1 MAHVFI
7 SYRRA
12 DTGAY
17 MDRLA
22 ERLTAFKIDNWCD
35 RKGIDP
41 GERWDNEIR
50 SALSESKIVLVLIG
64 REWQGARL
72 DDPNDWVRR
81 ELELAHEMNIEIA
94 PVFLDG
100 VRPPLDTSSL
110 PASLRFLAEHQGY
123 AIDPDFFDRDADHF
137 GALLKKRLRALLA
150 ASPSATPAGPRSAPV
165 LRQVIAM
172 MIFLALVTV
181 ASAIIPTW
189 FAALPSI
196 LWVLPALMLFSAFMF
211 FLYLLAQT
219 HLRSLEAA

>member
-22 ERLTAFKIDNWCD
+22 ERLTVFKIGNWCD
-35 RKGIDP
+35 REGIDP

-50 SALSESKIVLVLIG
+50 SALSECTIVLVLIG
-64 REWQGARL
+64 REWQGVRL
-72 DDPNDWVRR
+72 DDPDDWVRR
-81 ELELAHEMNIEIA
+81 ELELAHTMNKAIV

-110 PASLRFLAEHQGY
+110 PQTLRFLAKHQGY
-123 AIDPDFFDRDADHF
+123 SIDPDHFDRDADDF
-137 GALLKKRLRALLA
+137 CAQLKKRLRTLLPA
-150 ASPSATPAGPRSAPV
+150 RSNTTPSGRGAPV
-165 LRQVIAM
+165 VRQVIAM
-172 MIFLALVTV
+172 MAFLALVTV
-181 ASAIIPTW
+181 ASAVIPTW
-189 FAALPSI
+189 VAALPSI
-196 LWVLPALMLFSAFMF
+196 LWVLPALMLLSAFMF

-219 HLRSLEAA
+219 HLRSLEPG

>member
-1 MAHVFI
+1 
-7 SYRRA
+7 
-12 DTGAY
+12 
-17 MDRLA
+17 MDLLA

-64 REWQGARL
+64 PEWQNARL

-81 ELELAHEMNIEIA
+81 EVLLAQEMNIEIV

-100 VRPPLDTSSL
+100 FRPPLDVGRL
-110 PASLRFLAEHQGY
+110 PEPLRFLAKLQGY
-123 AIDPDFFDRDADHF
+123 PIDRDFFDRDADHF
-137 GALLKKRLRALLA
+137 SALLKKQLRALVT
-150 ASPSATPAGPRSAPV
+150 PSSNATPTGSRSAPV

-172 MIFLALVTV
+172 MVLLALVTV
-181 ASAIIPTW
+181 VSAVIPAW
-189 FAALPSI
+189 FAALPAI
-196 LWVLPALMLFSAFMF
+196 LWVLPALMLLSAFMF